1 MLINEYVALQMFK
14 SQQNELHP
22 RSGIRR
28 AVAEIISEYKDQKRR
43 DNQKPRK

>member
-1 MLINEYVALQMFK
+1 MLINEYVALQLFK

-28 AVAEIISEYKDQKRR
+28 AVAEIITEYKEQKRR
-43 DNQKPRK
+43 ETRKPRK